1 MHGKSREAQERF
13 AERRRK
19 EDEASRLRD
28 EAPDL
33 RSLRLVIEESR
44 GNTSLAEAR
53 HVRIVIVDRAPA
65 LFVLPCGDSDCRDGG
80 HDVTREVM
88 GYLRARATEFVVTE
102 SCHGAVRDVPCGR
115 IMHVKATAG
124 YAPRS
129 GA

>member
-1 MHGKSREAQERF
+1 MSMHGKSREAQERF

-19 EDEASRLRD
+19 EDEAPRLHD

-53 HVRIVIVDRAPA
+53 HVRIVVVDRAPA

-88 GYLRARATEFVVTE
+88 NHLRGRETDFVVTE
-102 SCHGAVRDVPCGR
+102 SCHGTVRDVPCGR
-115 IMHVKATAG
+115 IVHVKASAT
-124 YAPRS
+124 YA
-129 GA
+129 